1 MKKTIIDIKEK
12 QELKIVRTLIFKGD
26 VSVIVTRPNGFM
38 VVEMENNSKSTSIDL
53 NDNEVFVVR
62 NWG

>member
-53 NDNEVFVVR
+53 KDNEVFVIR

>member
-38 VVEMENNSKSTSIDL
+38 VVEMETSKSSSIDL
-53 NDNEVFVVR
+53 NENEVFVVR

>member
-38 VVEMENNSKSTSIDL
+38 VVEMENANKSTSIDL
-53 NDNEVFVVR
+53 KDSEVFVIR